1 MEKTKSAF
9 STALKYAIIVG
20 LASFIWGLVIYLT
33 HMYLN
38 SWIQWVGLVIL
49 LIGLILVVRE
59 RRDKDLGGFITFG
72 QAFSVGFLFCMLLSV
87 FSVVSNLLMTRLI
100 APDMM
105 TEIMK
110 YSEQKMVD
118 KGMTDDQIAMGMKFT
133 EKMMAPG
140 AQAIIIILFTA
151 FFGAILALIVA
162 AIFKK
167 ENPNLQTPQA

>member
-1 MEKTKSAF
+1 
-9 STALKYAIIVG
+9 
-20 LASFIWGLVIYLT
+20 
-33 HMYLN
+33 
-38 SWIQWVGLVIL
+38 
-49 LIGLILVVRE
+49 
-59 RRDKDLGGFITFG
+59 
-72 QAFSVGFLFCMLLSV
+72 
-87 FSVVSNLLMTRLI
+87 
-100 APDMM
+100 MM